1 LLKNEYEWT
10 PYPQKHFESYMTK
23 FIEGYW
29 LPERFGYDVRRPQ
42 FSSLILTKQMTREEA
57 LKRLKS
63 KPISDE
69 EGKELFE
76 KIATMLEISTNEL
89 KSYMDMPHKTYKDYK
104 HQDYLFDFGSKI
116 MYKLKLDKKIRK

>member
-1 LLKNEYEWT
+1 
-10 PYPQKHFESYMTK
+10 
-23 FIEGYW
+23 
-29 LPERFGYDVRRPQ
+29 
-42 FSSLILTKQMTREEA
+42 MTREEA